1 MKKTG
6 ILLSLFVTSLA
17 SAQVEVKATDTLRVE
32 TISNEQKIEEVKA
45 KVEQE
50 RKELE
55 AQKIAAEKEAK
66 AQKEEA
72 EREAKAQKFA
82 EKDLKLKE

>member
-45 KVEQE
+45 K
-50 RKELE
+50 
-55 AQKIAAEKEAK
+55 
-66 AQKEEA
+66 
-72 EREAKAQKFA
+72 
-82 EKDLKLKE
+82 